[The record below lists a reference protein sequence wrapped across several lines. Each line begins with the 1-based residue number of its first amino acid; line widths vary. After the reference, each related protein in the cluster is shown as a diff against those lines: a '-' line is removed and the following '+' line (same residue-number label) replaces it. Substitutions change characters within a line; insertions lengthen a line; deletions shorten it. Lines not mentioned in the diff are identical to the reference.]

1 MVAPS
6 QEVTSFNS
14 NSQIGK
20 PASQPASEPS
30 ARQAWTGVFCHDMC
44 TFASI
49 LSRFKQSHLYIYTC
63 CANVTPRRCPPR
75 VLHQTWIHHPFT
87 DTTTFTSD
95 TLTSVTGPITVPLSG
110 LHSLAVSVPS
120 CPHILWSGTLYAV
133 QPPRVR
139 NQLSHAITGSG
150 LCGIIAGSFVGFLKC
165 SALRPE
171 VPCLRHRLPC

>member
-6 QEVTSFNS
+6 QKVASFNS

-20 PASQPASEPS
+20 PASQPASQR
-30 ARQAWTGVFCHDMC
+30 AKCKTGLDRCV
-44 TFASI
+44 
-49 LSRFKQSHLYIYTC
+49 LSRYVHVCKHFVSLQAKPPIYTC

-95 TLTSVTGPITVPLSG
+95 TLTSVTGPITVPSGG

-120 CPHILWSGTLYAV
+120 CPNILSSGTLYAV

-139 NQLSHAITGSG
+139 NQLPHAITGSG

>member
-1 MVAPS
+1 MHVCKHFVSLQA
-6 QEVTSFNS
+6 
-14 NSQIGK
+14 K
-20 PASQPASEPS
+20 PP
-30 ARQAWTGVFCHDMC
+30 
-44 TFASI
+44 
-49 LSRFKQSHLYIYTC
+49 IYTC
-63 CANVTPRRCPPR
+63 SANVTPRRCTPR

-95 TLTSVTGPITVPLSG
+95 TLTSVTGPITVPSGG

-120 CPHILWSGTLYAV
+120 CPNILSSGTLYAV